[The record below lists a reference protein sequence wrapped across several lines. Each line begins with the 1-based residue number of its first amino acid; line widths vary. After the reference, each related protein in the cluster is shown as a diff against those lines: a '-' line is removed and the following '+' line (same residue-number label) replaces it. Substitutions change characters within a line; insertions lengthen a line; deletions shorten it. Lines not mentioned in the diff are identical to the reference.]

1 LYTYISFGLV
11 VNVEKVLGRENVT
24 VLERAFSTT
33 RGKKATQQGHTRQQ
47 QQLGSEEILPA
58 EKYGVH
64 LPRLQ
69 RLGCLTGK
77 MGST

>member
-47 QQLGSEEILPA
+47 QLGSEKILPA

-69 RLGCLTGK
+69 RLGCLTRK